1 MSDLL
6 GTREGKVREAN
17 SFTHFGQGDGY
28 MTFLFL
34 NSMTKVKDIVRL
46 VEEVAPLQ
54 LQEDY
59 DNAGYQV
66 GDMENEV
73 TSVVVCLDITESVVD
88 RAIELGAGLIIS
100 HHPLLFR
107 PIKRITPSDYI
118 SRTIIKAIQANITL
132 YSAHTN
138 LDNAYRGVNYRIAEM
153 LSLEDVT
160 PLAPLPAHRLS
171 GIADAGMTG
180 SGLIGRLPAVCSAVE
195 LVATVKKIF
204 KCESVRTNLNMLSRP
219 SRLIR
224 TLALCGGS
232 GADLISNAESQNAD
246 AYLTGEIG
254 YHHFFGHDEMLLMEA
269 GHFETEQYTRD
280 LIKDIIEEKLP
291 DISIFII

>member
-1 MSDLL
+1 MI
-6 GTREGKVREAN
+6 
-17 SFTHFGQGDGY
+17 
-28 MTFLFL
+28 
-34 NSMTKVKDIVRL
+34 KVKDIVRL
-46 VEEVAPLQ
+46 IEEVAPLQ

-73 TSVVVCLDITESVVD
+73 TKVVVCLDITESVVD
-88 RAIELGAGLIIS
+88 MAIKLGAELIVS

-138 LDNAYRGVNYRIAEM
+138 LDNAYKGVNYRIAEM
-153 LSLEDVT
+153 LNLEDIK
-160 PLAPLPAHRLS
+160 PLAPLPSHRLC
-171 GIADAGMTG
+171 GIANAEMTG
-180 SGLIGRLPAVCSAVE
+180 SGIIGKLPAVCSAVE
-195 LVATVKKIF
+195 LVATVKKVF

-219 SRLIR
+219 SRLIT

-232 GADLISNAESQNAD
+232 GADFIRDAERQNAD

-254 YHHFFGHDEMLLMEA
+254 YHHFFGHDGMLLMEA

-280 LIKDIIEEKLP
+280 LIKDIIEERLP
-291 DISIFII
+291 NISIFII

>member
-6 GTREGKVREAN
+6 GTREGKVREAI
-17 SFTHFGQGDGY
+17 SFAHFGQGDGY

-34 NSMTKVKDIVRL
+34 NSMTKVKDIARL

-73 TSVVVCLDITESVVD
+73 TKVVVCLDITESVVD
-88 RAIELGAGLIIS
+88 MAIKLGAELIVS

-138 LDNAYRGVNYRIAEM
+138 LDNAYKGVNYRIAEM
-153 LSLEDVT
+153 LNLEDIK
-160 PLAPLPAHRLS
+160 PLAPLPSHRLC
-171 GIADAGMTG
+171 GIANAEMTG
-180 SGLIGRLPAVCSAVE
+180 SGIIGKLPAVCSAVE
-195 LVATVKKIF
+195 LVATVKKVF

-219 SRLIR
+219 SRLIT

-232 GADLISNAESQNAD
+232 GADFIRDAERQNAD

-254 YHHFFGHDEMLLMEA
+254 YHHFFGHDGMLLMEA

-280 LIKDIIEEKLP
+280 LIKDIIEERLP
-291 DISIFII
+291 NISIFII

>member
-1 MSDLL
+1 MI
-6 GTREGKVREAN
+6 
-17 SFTHFGQGDGY
+17 
-28 MTFLFL
+28 
-34 NSMTKVKDIVRL
+34 KVKDIARL
-46 VEEVAPLQ
+46 IEEVAPLQ

-73 TSVVVCLDITESVVD
+73 TKVVVCLDITESVVD
-88 RAIELGAGLIIS
+88 MAIKLGAELIVS

-138 LDNAYRGVNYRIAEM
+138 LDNAYKGVNYRIAEM
-153 LSLEDVT
+153 LNLEDIK
-160 PLAPLPAHRLS
+160 PLAPLPSHRLC
-171 GIADAGMTG
+171 GIANAEMTG
-180 SGLIGRLPAVCSAVE
+180 SGIIGKLPAVCSAVE
-195 LVATVKKIF
+195 LVATVKKVF
-204 KCESVRTNLNMLSRP
+204 KCESVRTNRNMLSRP
-219 SRLIR
+219 SRLIT

-232 GADLISNAESQNAD
+232 GADFIRDAERQNAD

-254 YHHFFGHDEMLLMEA
+254 YHHFFGHDGMLLMEA

-280 LIKDIIEEKLP
+280 LIKDIIEERLP
-291 DISIFII
+291 NISIFII

>member
-1 MSDLL
+1 MI
-6 GTREGKVREAN
+6 
-17 SFTHFGQGDGY
+17 
-28 MTFLFL
+28 
-34 NSMTKVKDIVRL
+34 KVKDIARL
-46 VEEVAPLQ
+46 IEEVAPLQ

-73 TSVVVCLDITESVVD
+73 TKVVVCLDITESVVD
-88 RAIELGAGLIIS
+88 MAIKLGAELIVS

-138 LDNAYRGVNYRIAEM
+138 LDNAYKGVNYRIAEM
-153 LSLEDVT
+153 LNLEDIK
-160 PLAPLPAHRLS
+160 PLAPLPSHRLC
-171 GIADAGMTG
+171 GIANAEMTG
-180 SGLIGRLPAVCSAVE
+180 SGIIGKLPAVCSAVE
-195 LVATVKKIF
+195 LVATVKKVF

-219 SRLIR
+219 SRLIT

-232 GADLISNAESQNAD
+232 GAD
-246 AYLTGEIG
+246 Y
-254 YHHFFGHDEMLLMEA
+254 
-269 GHFETEQYTRD
+269 
-280 LIKDIIEEKLP
+280 DIIIERQLP
-291 DISIFII
+291 VTVSVDIENIDGMSLTFKTLCQCLCDLVKTSVFPALSSDYDTCLHLYLQKHP